1 MGEGDS
7 DLSKR
12 DYYEVLGVDRK
23 ATQQALKAAY
33 RKLAIKYHPDKN
45 PGDKQ
50 AEERFKEAAEAYS
63 VLIDPQKRTQY
74 DRFGHA
80 GVSGAG
86 DPGGGF
92 GGDPFADFSD
102 ILGDLFGFGDI
113 FGGGR
118 SGRRTRARRGAD
130 LRYDFRI
137 SFEDAVFGATTK
149 IKIPRQETCDS
160 CNGSGAEPGT
170 GPVACAA
177 CQGRGQQRYQQ
188 GFFTI
193 SRTCPQC
200 QGSGQIIKNPCRRC
214 RGSGRVQ
221 REKVLEI
228 KIPPGV
234 DQGSKLRIVG
244 EGEAG
249 PNKGPSGDLYVVLS
263 VEEHPFFHRD
273 QNDLHCELPVSFV
286 QAALGTELMVPTLE
300 GTEKMRLP
308 EGTQPGTVFR
318 LRGRG
323 VMSPRGHGRGDQ
335 FVKIKITFPKR
346 LSREQRELLLQL
358 DTLEKSSRD
367 NEGFFG
373 KVKEV
378 FG

>member
-1 MGEGDS
+1 M
-7 DLSKR
+7 SKR
-12 DYYEVLGVDRK
+12 DYYEVLGVERQ
-23 ATQQALKAAY
+23 ATQQDLKAAY

-63 VLIDPQKRTQY
+63 VLVDPQKRAQY

-86 DPGGGF
+86 GGGS

-118 SGRRTRARRGAD
+118 SGRGTGARRGAD

-160 CNGSGAEPGT
+160 CNGSGADSGT
-170 GPVACAA
+170 GPVTCPA

-193 SRTCPQC
+193 SRTCSHC
-200 QGSGQIIKNPCRRC
+200 QGSGRIVKNRCRRC
-214 RGSGRVQ
+214 RGAGRVQ

-263 VEEHPFFHRD
+263 VEEHPFFRRD
-273 QNDLHCELPVSFV
+273 QNDLYCELPVSFV
-286 QAALGTELMVPTLE
+286 QAALGTELVVPTLE
-300 GTEKMRLP
+300 GTEKLRLP

-323 VMSPRGHGRGDQ
+323 VVSPRGHGRGDQ
-335 FVKIKITFPKR
+335 FVKVKVTFPRR

-358 DTLEKSSRD
+358 DTLEESGPDK
-367 NEGFFG
+367 EGFFG

>member
-1 MGEGDS
+1 MA
-7 DLSKR
+7 LSKR

-23 ATQQALKAAY
+23 ATQQDLKAAY

-63 VLIDPQKRTQY
+63 VLVDPQKRAQY

-86 DPGGGF
+86 AGGGGF
-92 GGDPFADFSD
+92 SGDPFADFSD

-118 SGRRTRARRGAD
+118 SGRGTRTRRGAD
-130 LRYDFRI
+130 LRYDFKI

-160 CNGSGAEPGT
+160 CNGSGADPGT
-170 GPVACAA
+170 GPVTCPA
-177 CQGRGQQRYQQ
+177 CQGQGQQRYQQ

-193 SRTCPQC
+193 SRTCSQC
-200 QGSGQIIKNPCRRC
+200 QGSGRIVKNRCRRC
-214 RGSGRVQ
+214 HGAGRVQ

-234 DQGSKLRIVG
+234 DQGSKLRILG

-263 VEEHPFFHRD
+263 VEEHPFFRRD
-273 QNDLHCELPVSFV
+273 QNDLYCELPVSFV
-286 QAALGTELMVPTLE
+286 QAALGTELVVPTLE
-300 GTEKMRLP
+300 GTEKLRLP

-323 VMSPRGHGRGDQ
+323 VVSPRGHGRGDQ
-335 FVKIKITFPKR
+335 FVKMKVTFPRR

-358 DTLEKSSRD
+358 DALEKSD
-367 NEGFFG
+367 QDKEGFFG

>member
-86 DPGGGF
+86 GPGGGF
-92 GGDPFADFSD
+92 SGDPFADFSD

-193 SRTCPQC
+193 SRTCSQC

>member
-1 MGEGDS
+1 M
-7 DLSKR
+7 SKR

-23 ATQQALKAAY
+23 ATPQDLKAAY
-33 RKLAIKYHPDKN
+33 RKLAIQYHPDKN

-63 VLIDPQKRTQY
+63 VLIDPQKRAQY

-86 DPGGGF
+86 GPGGGF
-92 GGDPFADFSD
+92 SGDPFADFSD

-118 SGRRTRARRGAD
+118 SGRGTRARRGAD

-160 CNGSGAEPGT
+160 CNGSGADPGT
-170 GPVACAA
+170 GPVTCPA
-177 CQGRGQQRYQQ
+177 CQGQGQQRYQQ

-193 SRTCPQC
+193 SRTCSHC
-200 QGSGQIIKNPCRRC
+200 QGSGRIVKNRCRRC
-214 RGSGRVQ
+214 HGAGRVQ

-263 VEEHPFFHRD
+263 VEEHPFFRRD

-286 QAALGTELMVPTLE
+286 QAALGTELVVPTLE
-300 GTEKMRLP
+300 GTEKLRLP

-335 FVKIKITFPKR
+335 FVKIKVTFPKR

-358 DTLEKSSRD
+358 DTIEKSSRD